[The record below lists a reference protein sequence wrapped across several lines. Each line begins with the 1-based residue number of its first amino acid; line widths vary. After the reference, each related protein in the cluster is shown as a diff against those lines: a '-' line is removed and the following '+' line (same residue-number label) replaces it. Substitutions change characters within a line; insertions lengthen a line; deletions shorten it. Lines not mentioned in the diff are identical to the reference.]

1 MNIYTKMNQI
11 TDFTET
17 EQTFVNFIINYPQEV
32 MDCNVKQL
40 AKKSFVSVSTIYRV
54 IEKLEL
60 SGLAQLK
67 MFISSQHEAFL
78 KEKRETD
85 YNYPFQKDATHHQ
98 IMSQMLSLYEQTLTS
113 TFNLID
119 LDVFL
124 KVVQLLYQAQHILL
138 FPTVG
143 NIFMAESFQQNMMEI
158 GQRVELYNQ
167 SYYQHWAATSCQQG
181 DVALIIS
188 YANRSPWL
196 MDVMHDLKST
206 PAKVI
211 LISSTHENQLSQYA
225 DYHLYFCS
233 YEDSEEKIASFS
245 SRASLQ
251 YLLDCIYACYFN
263 RDYDKFLSYRLK
275 NYID

>member
-1 MNIYTKMNQI
+1 
-11 TDFTET
+11 
-17 EQTFVNFIINYPQEV
+17 
-32 MDCNVKQL
+32 
-40 AKKSFVSVSTIYRV
+40 
-54 IEKLEL
+54 
-60 SGLAQLK
+60 
-67 MFISSQHEAFL
+67 
-78 KEKRETD
+78 
-85 YNYPFQKDATHHQ
+85 
-98 IMSQMLSLYEQTLTS
+98 MSQMLSLYEQTLTS
-113 TFNLID
+113 AFNLID
-119 LDVFL
+119 LNVFL

-211 LISSTHENQLSQYA
+211 LISSTRENQLSQYA
-225 DYHLYFCS
+225 DYHLHIFVLMKIQR
-233 YEDSEEKIASFS
+233 KIACFS
-245 SRASLQ
+245 SRASFAIL
-251 YLLDCIYACYFN
+251 I
-263 RDYDKFLSYRLK
+263 RL
-275 NYID
+275 YICMLF